1 MTFII
6 ILAALFALEFVVE
19 NRKEIF
25 TKETAGHVVAV
36 GAIAFACYLLF
47 IRPFLVA

>member
-6 ILAALFALEFVVE
+6 ILAALFALEFVIE

-25 TKETAGHVVAV
+25 TKETARCVAAV
-36 GAIAFACYLLF
+36 CSMAAMGYVFF
-47 IRPFLVA
+47 VRPLIV